1 MVQRMEQRRMGRT
14 GAPVSAVTLGT
25 RAIARVALRDADE
38 AEFLVHEALERGVT
52 AVDVSDADGAGA
64 GERAVG
70 AALAGRRD
78 DVFVSVRFG
87 APVDDDPAHRGNG
100 RRWMFRA
107 VERSLQRLGTDV
119 IDLYQPAQPDPATSL
134 DETLDALAD
143 LLAQGKIRAFGIP
156 GFPAEELVEAQWLR
170 SGAKSATATHVPYSI
185 LTRTAERTV
194 LPVAR
199 RFGLGVLAGAPLAGG
214 WLAGAYRDGTVQPRS
229 PHAVDEPE
237 RYDIGAPRNRRKLGV
252 TDALGRLAD
261 ESGLTL
267 LELAV
272 GFALTHPDVASV
284 VVGPRT
290 VSHIDAYVQASE
302 VVLDDGL
309 LDAVDAIVPPGTHV
323 LEQDTGVALPGLSR
337 ERLRGRVLAGVAPR

>member
-1 MVQRMEQRRMGRT
+1 MGRT
-14 GAPVSAVTLGT
+14 GEPVSALTLGT
-25 RAIARVALRDADE
+25 RALAGVAARDVDAAVDLVLDALD
-38 AEFLVHEALERGVT
+38 RGVT
-52 AVDVSDADGAGA
+52 AVDVSDAHGPGLA
-64 GERAVG
+64 ESVVG
-70 AALAGRRD
+70 AALAGRRE

-87 APVDDDPAHRGNG
+87 DAVDDDPAHRGSG

-107 VERSLQRLGTDV
+107 VERSLERLGTDV
-119 IDLYQPAQPDPATSL
+119 IDLYHPARPDPATSL

-143 LLAQGKIRAFGIP
+143 LVAQGKIRAFGIP

-170 SGAKSATATHVPYSI
+170 SGTKSATATHVPYSM

-229 PHAVDEPE
+229 PSTVAQPE
-237 RYDIGAPRNRRKLGV
+237 VYDIGSPQNRRKTVV
-252 TDALGRLAD
+252 TDRLGRLAD
-261 ESGLTL
+261 EAGLTL

-284 VVGPRT
+284 VIGPRT
-290 VSHIDAYVQASE
+290 VSHVDAYVQAAE
-302 VVLDDGL
+302 VVLDDDV
-309 LDAVDAIVPPGTHV
+309 LDAVDALVPPGTHV
-323 LEQDTGVALPGLSR
+323 LEADTGSPLPALTR
-337 ERLRGRVLAGVAPR
+337 ERLRGRVTAPARA

>member
-1 MVQRMEQRRMGRT
+1 MEQRTMGRT
-14 GAPVSAVTLGT
+14 GAPVSALTLGT
-25 RAIARVALRDADE
+25 RAIAGVAARDVDE
-38 AEFLVHEALERGVT
+38 AEYLVHGALERGVT
-52 AVDVSDADGAGA
+52 AVDVSDAHGSGLAEA
-64 GERAVG
+64 AVG
-70 AALAGRRD
+70 AALTGRRD

-87 APVDDDPAHRGNG
+87 DPVDDDPAHRGAG

-119 IDLYQPAQPDPATSL
+119 IDLYQPARPDPTTSL

-143 LLAQGKIRAFGIP
+143 LVAQGKIRAFGIP

-170 SGAKSATATHVPYSI
+170 SGAKSATATHVPYSL

-214 WLAGAYRDGTVQPRS
+214 WLAGAYRAGTEQPRS
-229 PHAVDEPE
+229 PRALAEPDA
-237 RYDIGAPRNRRKLGV
+237 YDIGAPRNRRKLAIVDRFGQ
-252 TDALGRLAD
+252 LAD
-261 ESGLTL
+261 EAGLTL

-272 GFALTHPDVASV
+272 GFALTHPDIASV

-290 VSHIDAYVQASE
+290 ISHVDAYAQAAE
-302 VVLDDGL
+302 VVLDDAL
-309 LDAVDAIVPPGTHV
+309 LDAVDALVPPGTPV
-323 LEQDTGVALPGLSR
+323 LERDTGSALPALSR
-337 ERLRGRVLAGVAPR
+337 ERLRGRVAARAY

>member
-1 MVQRMEQRRMGRT
+1 MEQRTMGRT
-14 GAPVSAVTLGT
+14 GAPVSALTLGT
-25 RAIARVALRDADE
+25 RAIAGVAERDVDDAVD
-38 AEFLVHEALERGVT
+38 LVVESLGRGVT
-52 AVDVSDADGAGA
+52 AIDVSDAHGSGLA
-64 GERAVG
+64 ESVVG

-87 APVDDDPAHRGNG
+87 DPVDDDSAHRGSG

-107 VERSLQRLGTDV
+107 VERSLERLGTDV
-119 IDLYQPAQPDPATSL
+119 IDLYQPARPDPTTSL

-143 LLAQGKIRAFGIP
+143 LVTQGKIRSFGIP

-194 LPVAR
+194 FPVAR
-199 RFGLGVLAGAPLAGG
+199 RFGLGVLAGAPLTGG

-229 PHAVDEPE
+229 PHAVEQPDV
-237 RYDIGAPRNRRKLGV
+237 YDIGSPQNRRKLAV
-252 TDALGRLAD
+252 ADRLGTLAD
-261 ESGLTL
+261 EAGLTL
-267 LELAV
+267 LELSI

-290 VSHIDAYVQASE
+290 VSHVDAYAQAAE
-302 VVLDDGL
+302 VVLDDDL

-323 LEQDTGVALPGLSR
+323 LERDTGFPLPALTR
-337 ERLRGRVLAGVAPR
+337 ERLRGRVVSRSIRA